1 MFEWIGYADE
11 TGSGFLLGG
20 YYASPEDDLW
30 SQKLYKPITSLD
42 DSSAGF
48 RIAKGMTVPVP
59 EPAAIAA
66 LLGAAAL
73 AAAAVR
79 RKASK

>member
-1 MFEWIGYADE
+1 MFEWIGYADKM
-11 TGSGFLLGG
+11 GNGFLLGG
-20 YYASPEDDLW
+20 YYASSEDDLR
-30 SQKLYKPITSLD
+30 SQKLYKHITSLD

-48 RIAKGMTVPVP
+48 RIAKGMTTPVP

-73 AAAAVR
+73 VAAVSR
-79 RKASK
+79 RVSK

>member
-20 YYASPEDDLW
+20 YYASSEDDLW

-48 RIAKGMTVPVP
+48 RVARGMTAPVP

>member
-1 MFEWIGYADE
+1 MFEWIGYADKM
-11 TGSGFLLGG
+11 GNGFLLGG
-20 YYASPEDDLW
+20 YYASSEDDLR
-30 SQKLYKPITSLD
+30 SQKLYKHITSLD

-48 RIAKGMTVPVP
+48 RIAKGMTAPVP

-73 AAAAVR
+73 VAAVSR
-79 RKASK
+79 RVSK

>member
-20 YYASPEDDLW
+20 YYASPEDSLW
-30 SQKLYKPITSLD
+30 NQRLIKLITSLD

-48 RIAKGMTVPVP
+48 RVAKGMTAPVP

-73 AAAAVR
+73 AAAVSR
-79 RKASK
+79 RVSK